1 MAKNNREGKTVSKQA
16 VRHRRQK
23 VELDLVKPQSKEK
36 FLKDALEIE
45 TQQQAPVPRLEAKN
59 QNQKLALAMFKEGKP
74 VIFLAGSAGVG
85 KSMLAAW
92 HAAVQLKAKKIEKIY
107 LVRPAV
113 AVGKSIGLLPGT
125 ISEKMQPYFVQTL
138 SHLAKFMGH
147 GFLKYCLEKEVI
159 EMFPSEY
166 MRGMSF
172 ENCIVISEE
181 SQNYTFDDF
190 EMILTRMGENAQIL
204 LTGDQKQHDLRGVS
218 GMEETIDLIQKMLE
232 TQPDYL
238 NDEDLDQISDNIGV
252 VRFTPDDVVRSGLTR
267 ALVKVY
273 YNN

>member
-1 MAKNNREGKTVSKQA
+1 MSKQA

-23 VELDLVKPQSKEK
+23 VELDIMKPQSKEK
-36 FLKDALEIE
+36 FLADAREIDS
-45 TQQQAPVPRLEAKN
+45 QQQSPVPRLEAKN
-59 QNQKLALAMFKEGKP
+59 QNQKLALAMFREGKS
-74 VIFLAGSAGVG
+74 VIFLTGSAGTG

-92 HAAVQLKAKKIEKIY
+92 HAATQLKAKKIEKIY

-125 ISEKMQPYFVQTL
+125 ISEKMQPYFAQTL
-138 SHLAKFMGH
+138 EHLAKFMGH

-172 ENCIVISEE
+172 EDCIVISEE
-181 SQNYTFDDF
+181 SQNYSFDEF
-190 EMILTRMGENAQIL
+190 EMILSRMGENSQIL
-204 LTGDQKQHDLRGVS
+204 LTGDTKQHDLRGIS
-218 GMEETIDLIQKMLE
+218 GMEETLELIQRMIDK
-232 TQPDYL
+232 QPEYL
-238 NDEDLDQISDNIGV
+238 SDEDLEQLSDNIGI